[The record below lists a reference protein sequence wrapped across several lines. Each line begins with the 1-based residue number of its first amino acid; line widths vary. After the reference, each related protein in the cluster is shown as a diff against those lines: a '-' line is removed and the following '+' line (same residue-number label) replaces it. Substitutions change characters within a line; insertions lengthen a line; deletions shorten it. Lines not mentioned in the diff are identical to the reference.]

1 MSIQQ
6 QAPAQHQ
13 ERQPGRQHAMRPQP
27 ETIRSDYRGS
37 GKLEG
42 RVAIIAGGDSGIG
55 RSAAVHFAREGAD
68 LFIVYLDEDV
78 DADETRRLVLA
89 EGRRCHTMRAD
100 LSHPEEARRVAR
112 LALEHYGHID
122 ILVHSVAQQY
132 PQAVPEDITPE
143 QLAHTFAN
151 NVYSAFF
158 LVQAVAPHLQP
169 GSAIVLTG
177 SVTGVR
183 GNVKLI
189 DYASTKGALHTLNY
203 SLAQAYAERG
213 IRVNLVA
220 PGPIWT
226 PLIPSSFSE
235 EQVGS
240 FGEQTLMKRPGQPSE
255 CGPAY
260 VFLASN
266 DASYVTGQIVH
277 VNGGGFIGD

>member
-68 LFIVYLDEDV
+68 LFIVYLDEDA

-89 EGRRCHTMRAD
+89 EGRRCQTMRAD
-100 LSHPEEARRVAR
+100 LSHPEEAKRAAR

-132 PQAVPEDITPE
+132 PQAAPEDITPE

-151 NVYSAFF
+151 NFYSAFF

-183 GNVKLI
+183 GNVKLV

-213 IRVNLVA
+213 IRVNLIA

-226 PLIPSSFSE
+226 PLIPSSFNE

-240 FGEQTLMKRPGQPSE
+240 FGKQTLMKRPGQPSE